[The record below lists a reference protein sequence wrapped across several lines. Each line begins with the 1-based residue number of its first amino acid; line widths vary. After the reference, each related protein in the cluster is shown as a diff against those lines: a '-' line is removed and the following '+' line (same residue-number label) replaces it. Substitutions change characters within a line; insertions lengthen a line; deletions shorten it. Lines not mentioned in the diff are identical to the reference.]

1 MSSLSLNKRKEN
13 EQIFYFHKES
23 GSWGLT
29 KLKVIIYYNQD
40 ILRTRNPTIENRY
53 LLVVPVK
60 GGKLM
65 KVLEVVKVLRLCKVD
80 VLLLELLKRILG
92 ALIKKLIAVR
102 RTVKRTVERL
112 KAEYA
117 DK

>member
-1 MSSLSLNKRKEN
+1 MLE
-13 EQIFYFHKES
+13 
-23 GSWGLT
+23 
-29 KLKVIIYYNQD
+29 VVIYYNQD
-40 ILRTRNPTIENRY
+40 ILRTRKPTTENRY

-65 KVLEVVKVLRLCKVD
+65 KVLEVVKVLRLCKID

-102 RTVKRTVERL
+102 RRVKRTVERL
-112 KAEYA
+112 KTEYA

>member
-1 MSSLSLNKRKEN
+1 M
-13 EQIFYFHKES
+13 
-23 GSWGLT
+23 T
-29 KLKVIIYYNQD
+29 TLKSVIYYKQD
-40 ILRTRNPTIENRY
+40 ILRKRKPTIENRY

-80 VLLLELLKRILG
+80 VLLLELLKRFLG

-112 KAEYA
+112 KIEYA